1 MQKFKVISVN
11 VSDKKGIVKK
21 PVDHIELCDVGI
33 KNDAHSGKWN
43 RMVSLLGTE
52 SFDKFSKDAGRT
64 IEYGEFAENITT
76 EGLVLYET
84 LPLDRFI
91 GENIALEVTQIGKK
105 CHGSSCAIF
114 QEVGSCVMPKEGI
127 FVRVLKGG
135 DLKAGETFEYHPKVI
150 KIGVITLSDRASQ
163 GVYKDASGMEI
174 QKLMADFFEDKKRPI
189 EFDYQLIP
197 DDADLLKK
205 TLLQMTEDKCDI
217 IVTTGGTGIGPKDLT
232 PDVILPML
240 DKEIP
245 GIMDLIRMKY
255 GEIHP
260 SALTSRSVAGV
271 IGQSLVY
278 ALPGSPRAVKEYLEE
293 IQKTLMH
300 SIYMIHSLDLHG

>member
-11 VSDKKGIVKK
+11 ISEKKGVVKK
-21 PVDHIELCDVGI
+21 PVDKIELCDVGI

-76 EGLVLYET
+76 EGVVLYET

-91 GENIALEVTQIGKK
+91 GEHIELEVTQIGKK

-135 DLKAGETFEYHPKVI
+135 ELKAGETFEYHQKVI
-150 KIGVITLSDRASQ
+150 KVGVITLSDRASQ

-174 QKLMADFFEDKKRPI
+174 QKLMADFFEEKKRPI
-189 EFDYQLIP
+189 AFDYQLIP
-197 DDADLLKK
+197 DNAEILTA
-205 TLLQMTEDKCDI
+205 TLQKMVEDKCDI

-232 PDVILPML
+232 PDVVLPML

-271 IGQSLVY
+271 IDQSLVY
-278 ALPGSPRAVKEYLEE
+278 CLPGSPRAVKEYLEE
-293 IQKTLMH
+293 IQKTLIH

>member
-11 VSDKKGIVKK
+11 VSEKKGVIKK
-21 PVDHIELCDVGI
+21 PVDKIELSDVGI

-76 EGLVLYET
+76 TGIVLYET

-91 GENIALEVTQIGKK
+91 GEHIELEVTQIGKK

-135 DLKAGETFEYHPKVI
+135 DLKAGETFEYKQKVI

-174 QKLMADFFEDKKRPI
+174 QKIMAEFFEEKKRPI

-197 DDADLLKK
+197 DDAEQLKATLLK
-205 TLLQMTEDKCDI
+205 MTEEKCDI
-217 IVTTGGTGIGPKDLT
+217 VITTGGTGIGPKDLT
-232 PDVILPML
+232 PDVVLPML

-271 IGQSLVY
+271 IDQSLVY
-278 ALPGSPRAVKEYLEE
+278 CLPGSPRAVKEYLEE
-293 IQKTLMH
+293 IKKTLIH